1 MDIIESRQLFLD
13 ACRRTPVPRPP
24 VWLMRQVGRYMP
36 RYQELKKR
44 ASFADLLARADL
56 AAECSLYVLDDFDPD
71 AVIVFSDILT
81 VLGALGAS
89 VSYEPSLTVRADL
102 ANLAATPDEDR
113 LAPCY
118 EALASLAATLGKKKA
133 LIGFAGAPFTLF
145 HYLIGDGEA
154 VRTTLVRD
162 PEGSRRIIDTLAKAV
177 AFHLRRQAEAG
188 ADVLQVFDS
197 HMGELSARQ
206 YEQFALPA
214 LLAVLEELDD
224 LECPRIVFGRGRHHL
239 EHKDKLQGHV
249 LSVDWTVPL
258 ERIEGA
264 SALAVQGNLD
274 PAILRAGPDATR
286 AETEVM
292 LAHARRFG
300 GYIANLGHGV
310 LPRTPMESVQAF
322 VATVKNFSMGGA

>member
-1 MDIIESRQLFLD
+1 
-13 ACRRTPVPRPP
+13 
-24 VWLMRQVGRYMP
+24 MRQVGRYMA

-102 ANLAATPDEDR
+102 ATLAATPNEER

-118 EALASLAATLGKKKA
+118 EALASLSDTLQKKKA

-145 HYLIGDGEA
+145 HYLVGDSEE
-154 VRTTLVRD
+154 VRTTLLRD
-162 PEGSRRIIDTLAKAV
+162 PHGSRRIIDTLARAV

-197 HMGELSARQ
+197 HMGELSPRQ

-214 LLAVLEELDD
+214 LLAVLDEIDD
-224 LECPRIVFGRGRHHL
+224 LGCPLIVFGRGRHHL
-239 EHKDKLQGHV
+239 DHKDKLQGRV
-249 LSVDWTVPL
+249 LSLDWTVPL
-258 ERIEGA
+258 EHIDGA

-274 PAILRAGPDATR
+274 PAFLRAGPEQTR
-286 AETEVM
+286 IETEAM
-292 LAHARRFG
+292 LVHARNFG

-322 VATVKNFSMGGA
+322 VATVKSFSMGGA